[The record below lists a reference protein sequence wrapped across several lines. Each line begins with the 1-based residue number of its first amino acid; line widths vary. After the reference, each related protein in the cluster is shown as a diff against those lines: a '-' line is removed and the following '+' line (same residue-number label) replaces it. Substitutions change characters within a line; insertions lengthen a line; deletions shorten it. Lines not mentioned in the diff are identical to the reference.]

1 MLKWILASCSVL
13 IISVVGAL
21 VVLIV
26 PFLQHDHQSN
36 VSQLFVGLAIGT
48 LTSDA
53 LLHLLP
59 HVSGY
64 LLTLFPFNSF
74 KPVVYATKH
83 LLCTFMFRHLP
94 NHIIAQSL
102 AMIQRHSRQSTLI
115 SANIIILTPTQMT
128 SITVTPTPS
137 GSA

>member
-13 IISVVGAL
+13 IISVVGAV

-59 HVSGY
+59 HVCCTLIIT
-64 LLTLFPFNSF
+64 LLNLLFTYSHF
-74 KPVVYATKH
+74 
-83 LLCTFMFRHLP
+83 FMNLFRHFLS
-94 NHIIAQSL
+94 SL
-102 AMIQRHSRQSTLI
+102 MPH
-115 SANIIILTPTQMT
+115 
-128 SITVTPTPS
+128 ITVAMDRGTRQIITSTNTITPTPEATTTTIIRIPF
-137 GSA
+137 GLA

>member
-13 IISVVGAL
+13 VISVVGAL

-36 VSQLFVGLAIGT
+36 VSQLFVGLAMGT

-59 HVSGY
+59 HVSG
-64 LLTLFPFNSF
+64 TLFLLNPSVYPF
-74 KPVVYATKH
+74 VYTAK
-83 LLCTFMFRHLP
+83 
-94 NHIIAQSL
+94 
-102 AMIQRHSRQSTLI
+102 
-115 SANIIILTPTQMT
+115 
-128 SITVTPTPS
+128 TPS
-137 GSA
+137 SLGIFQKSP